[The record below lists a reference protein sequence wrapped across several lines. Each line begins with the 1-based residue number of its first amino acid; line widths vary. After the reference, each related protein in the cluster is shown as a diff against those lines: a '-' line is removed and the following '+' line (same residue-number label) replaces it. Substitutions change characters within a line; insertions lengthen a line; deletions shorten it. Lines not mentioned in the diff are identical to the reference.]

1 VAAQATPETGKQ
13 ILSMHRF
20 KFTLALFSYLFALS
34 TGAEIS
40 VTAIFNPP
48 RVALGD
54 KAQYVIEIK
63 ETDTSR
69 QPEIE
74 RVTSLHIPQLGGLEL
89 NSNLR
94 YGGTSRQASIINGTS
109 EYSVTQELI
118 IDANAPRVGT
128 FTLPTY
134 DFQYKGQTLRAPT
147 ATLQVVER
155 GADAGPTSDE
165 LIFLKADAPNQLYI
179 GQTTAIQLKLYISQN
194 VRLSGLNSFLYR
206 NADGFTVSDFELTDR
221 KETSEIV
228 NGRSYSV
235 LNWTLTITPI
245 QTGTQ
250 NLNFQYT
257 VSASLPRQNNRSRDP
272 LSGRGFG
279 SSLIDDIFT
288 RYEPLTLKT
297 NPRTVEVLA
306 LPTADKPAS
315 FTGAIGDF
323 AMQVY
328 TDRNQ
333 TQAGEPI
340 MLSVEISGS
349 GNFDR
354 INGPTISETTDWRSY
369 EPVSN
374 FQPRT
379 AGNTL
384 LGTKR
389 FDYVMIPK
397 QAGTLEIPEIRFAYF
412 EPLAERYTQVSSP
425 TIEIE
430 VSPSDRPAAPSG
442 PSTQTAPPQGTEI
455 LRLQQELTME
465 EALLTLDYRPSSNQQ
480 TSHWNSPRFWSINT
494 VIAVSLVTYGLA
506 LRRKRRL
513 KEDPAYAARQRA
525 KQELRTSKTA
535 AQQAK
540 VADDFYAQA
549 QSAIRLAVTYRSG
562 ENHRTANIDT
572 LSETMIKIG
581 LSEQAI
587 SQTRRLFA
595 TADALRFAGKKSNDD
610 LAKAKSE
617 FEGIL
622 KAL

>member
-1 VAAQATPETGKQ
+1 MDAQVTPETGKQ
-13 ILSMHRF
+13 LLSMHRF
-20 KFTLALFSYLFALS
+20 KFTLALFLWFLALS
-34 TGAEIS
+34 TSAEIS

-69 QPEIE
+69 QPKIE
-74 RVTSLHIPQLGGLEL
+74 SITSLPILQSGGLEL
-89 NSNLR
+89 TNGR
-94 YGGTSRQASIINGTS
+94 TGTSQQTSIINGAR
-109 EYSVTQELI
+109 EYSVTQQLI

-128 FTLPTY
+128 FNLPAY
-134 DFQYKGQTLRAPT
+134 VFQYKGQTLRAPT

-155 GADAGPTSDE
+155 GADAGPTTDE
-165 LIFLKADAPNQLYI
+165 LIFLKTDAPDQLYI

-194 VRLSGLNSFLYR
+194 VRLSGLNNFNRS
-206 NADGFTVSDFELTDR
+206 ADGFTISELSENQ
-221 KETSEIV
+221 ETSEVV
-228 NGRSYSV
+228 NGRSYRV

-245 QTGTQ
+245 QTGLQ
-250 NLNFQYT
+250 DLNFQST
-257 VSASLPRQNNRSRDP
+257 VSVSLPGQNNRSRDP
-272 LSGRGFG
+272 LGGRGFG
-279 SSLIDDIFT
+279 SRLFDDFFT
-288 RYEPLTLKT
+288 RSERLTLNT
-297 NPRTVEVLA
+297 EPRTVEVLA

-340 MLSVEISGS
+340 MLSVEISGN

-354 INGPTISETTDWRSY
+354 INGPTIPETADWRSY
-369 EPVSN
+369 EPESN
-374 FQPRT
+374 FQPRS
-379 AGNTL
+379 AGTDL

-397 QAGTLEIPEIRFAYF
+397 QAGTLEIPEMRFAYF
-412 EPLAERYTQVSSP
+412 EPEAERYTQLSSLA
-425 TIEIE
+425 IEIE
-430 VSPSDRPAAPSG
+430 VSPSERPAATSG
-442 PSTQTAPPQGTEI
+442 SSTQTTPPQSTEI
-455 LRLQQELTME
+455 LPLQQELTVE
-465 EALLTLDYRPSSNQQ
+465 EALLTLDYLPSSSHQ
-480 TSHWNSPRFWSINT
+480 TSHWNNPLFWSINA
-494 VIAVSLVTYGLA
+494 VIAVGLVTTGLV
-506 LRRKRRL
+506 LRRKRRI
-513 KEDPAYAARQRA
+513 KEDPTYADQQSA
-525 KQELRTSKTA
+525 KQELRTTKAA

-540 VADDFYAQA
+540 VVEEFYAQT
-549 QSAIRLAVTYRSG
+549 QSAIRLAVTYRTG

-572 LSETMIKIG
+572 LCGTMIKKG

-587 SQTRRLFA
+587 SRTRRLFA
-595 TADALRFAGKKSNDD
+595 TADALRFGGKESNND

-617 FEGIL
+617 LEGIL

>member
-1 VAAQATPETGKQ
+1 MDAQVTPETGKQ
-13 ILSMHRF
+13 LLSMHRF
-20 KFTLALFSYLFALS
+20 KFTLTLFPWFLALS
-34 TGAEIS
+34 TSAEIS

-48 RVALGD
+48 RIALGD
-54 KAQYVIEIK
+54 KAQYVLEIK

-74 RVTSLHIPQLGGLEL
+74 SVTSLPIPQSGGLEL
-89 NSNLR
+89 TYSR
-94 YGGTSRQASIINGTS
+94 TGTGQQTSFINGAR
-109 EYSVTQELI
+109 EYSVTQQLI

-134 DFQYKGQTLRAPT
+134 VFQYKGQTLRAPT

-155 GADAGPTSDE
+155 AADAGPTTDE
-165 LIFLKADAPNQLYI
+165 LIFLKADTPDQLYI
-179 GQTTAIQLKLYISQN
+179 GQTTAINLKLYTAKN
-194 VRLSGLNSFLYR
+194 VRLSGLNSFDR
-206 NADGFTVSDFELTDR
+206 NADGFTISELPDSQ
-221 KETSEIV
+221 ETSEIV
-228 NGRSYSV
+228 NGRSYRV

-245 QTGTQ
+245 QTGPQ
-250 NLNFQYT
+250 DLNFQFT
-257 VSASLPRQNNRSRDP
+257 VSASLPGQNNRSRDP
-272 LSGRGFG
+272 LGGRGFG
-279 SSLIDDIFT
+279 SSLFDDFFT
-288 RYEPLTLKT
+288 RPERLTLNT
-297 NPRTVEVLA
+297 EPTTVEVLA
-306 LPTADKPAS
+306 LPTADEPAS

-354 INGPTISETTDWRSY
+354 INGPTIPETADWRSY
-369 EPVSN
+369 EPESN
-374 FQPRT
+374 FQPRS
-379 AGNTL
+379 AGTTL

-412 EPLAERYTQVSSP
+412 EPVAERYTQLSSP

-442 PSTQTAPPQGTEI
+442 PSTQTAQLPSSEI
-455 LRLQQELTME
+455 LPLQQELTVE
-465 EALLTLDYRPSSNQQ
+465 EALLTLDYLPSSSHQ
-480 TSHWNSPRFWSINT
+480 TSHWNSPRFWSINA
-494 VIAVSLVTYGLA
+494 VIAVGLVTTGLV

-513 KEDPAYAARQRA
+513 KEDPTYADQQSA
-525 KQELRTSKTA
+525 KQELRTTKAA

-540 VADDFYAQA
+540 AAEDFYAQA

-572 LSETMIKIG
+572 LCGTMLKTG

-595 TADALRFAGKKSNDD
+595 IADALRFGGRESNSG

-617 FEGIL
+617 LEGIL

>member
-1 VAAQATPETGKQ
+1 MAAQATPETGKQ

-34 TGAEIS
+34 TGAEIN

-48 RVALGD
+48 RIALGD

-69 QPEIE
+69 KPEIE
-74 RVTSLHIPQLGGLEL
+74 SVTSLPIPQSGGLEL
-89 NSNLR
+89 TNGR
-94 YGGTSRQASIINGTS
+94 TGTSQQTSIINGER
-109 EYSVTQELI
+109 EYSVTQQLI
-118 IDANAPRVGT
+118 IDADAPRVGT
-128 FTLPTY
+128 FTLPSY
-134 DFQYKGQTLRAPT
+134 VFQYKEQTLRAPS

-155 GADAGPTSDE
+155 GADAGPTTDE
-165 LIFLKADAPNQLYI
+165 LIFLKTDAPAQLYI
-179 GQTTAIQLKLYISQN
+179 GQTTAIQLKLYTSKN
-194 VRLSGLNSFLYR
+194 VRLSGLNSFDR
-206 NADGFTVSDFELTDR
+206 NADGFTISELPDSQ
-221 KETSEIV
+221 ETSEIV
-228 NGRSYSV
+228 NGRSYRV

-245 QTGTQ
+245 QTGPQ
-250 NLNFQYT
+250 DLNFQFT
-257 VSASLPRQNNRSRDP
+257 VSASLPGQNNRSRNP
-272 LSGRGFG
+272 LGGRGFG
-279 SSLIDDIFT
+279 SSLFDDFFT
-288 RYEPLTLKT
+288 RSERLTLNT
-297 NPRTVEVLA
+297 EPTTVEVLA
-306 LPTADKPAS
+306 LPTVDEPAS

-354 INGPTISETTDWRSY
+354 INGPTIPETADWRSY
-369 EPVSN
+369 EPESN
-374 FQPRT
+374 FQSRS
-379 AGNTL
+379 AGSAL

-397 QAGTLEIPEIRFAYF
+397 QAGILEIPEIRFAYF
-412 EPLAERYTQVSSP
+412 EPVAERYTQLSSP

-430 VSPSDRPAAPSG
+430 VSPSGRPAAPSG
-442 PSTQTAPPQGTEI
+442 PSTQTAQLPSSEI
-455 LRLQQELTME
+455 LPLQQELTVE
-465 EALLTLDYRPSSNQQ
+465 EALLTLDYRPSSSHQ
-480 TSHWNSPRFWSINT
+480 TSLWNSPRFWSINT
-494 VIAVSLVTYGLA
+494 VIAVGLVATGLV

-513 KEDPAYAARQRA
+513 KEDPTYADQQSA
-525 KQELRTSKTA
+525 KQELRTTKAA
-535 AQQAK
+535 AQKAK
-540 VADDFYAQA
+540 VAEDFYAQT
-549 QSAIRLAVTYRSG
+549 QSAIRLAVTYRTG

-572 LSETMIKIG
+572 LCEAMLNTGISER
-581 LSEQAI
+581 AI

-595 TADALRFAGKKSNDD
+595 TADALRFAGKESNSD

-617 FEGIL
+617 FEEIL

>member
-1 VAAQATPETGKQ
+1 MAAQATPETGKQ

-34 TGAEIS
+34 TGAEIN

-54 KAQYVIEIK
+54 KAQYVLEIK

-74 RVTSLHIPQLGGLEL
+74 SVTSLPIPRSGGLDL
-89 NSNLR
+89 TNGRTGPSQQ
-94 YGGTSRQASIINGTS
+94 TSIINGER
-109 EYSVTQELI
+109 EYSVTQQLI
-118 IDANAPRVGT
+118 IDADAPRVGT

-134 DFQYKGQTLRAPT
+134 VFQYKEQTLRAPS

-155 GADAGPTSDE
+155 GADAGPTTDE
-165 LIFLKADAPNQLYI
+165 LIFLKTDAPAQLYI

-194 VRLSGLNSFLYR
+194 IRLSGLNNFDRS
-206 NADGFTVSDFELTDR
+206 ADGFTISELPDSQ
-221 KETSEIV
+221 ETSEV
-228 NGRSYSV
+228 FNGRSYRV

-245 QTGTQ
+245 QTGPQ
-250 NLNFQYT
+250 DLNFQFT
-257 VSASLPRQNNRSRDP
+257 VSASLPGQNNRSRDP
-272 LSGRGFG
+272 LGGRGFG
-279 SSLIDDIFT
+279 SSLFDDFFT
-288 RYEPLTLKT
+288 RPERLTLNT
-297 NPRTVEVLA
+297 EPTTVEVLA
-306 LPTADKPAS
+306 LPTANEPAS

-354 INGPTISETTDWRSY
+354 INGPIILETADWRSY
-369 EPVSN
+369 EPESN
-374 FQPRT
+374 FQPRA

-389 FDYVMIPK
+389 FDYILVPK
-397 QAGTLEIPEIRFAYF
+397 QAGTLEIPEIRFAHF
-412 EPLAERYTQVSSP
+412 EPETERYTQLSSP

-430 VSPSDRPAAPSG
+430 VSPSGRPAAPSG
-442 PSTQTAPPQGTEI
+442 PSTQTARLPSSEI
-455 LRLQQELTME
+455 LPLQQELTVE
-465 EALLTLDYRPSSNQQ
+465 EALLTLDYRPNSSHQ
-480 TSHWNSPRFWSINT
+480 TSHWNSPHFWSINT
-494 VIAVSLVTYGLA
+494 VIAVGLVATGLA

-513 KEDPAYAARQRA
+513 KEDPTYADQQSA
-525 KQELRTSKTA
+525 KQELRTTKAA

-540 VADDFYAQA
+540 AAEDFYAQA

-572 LSETMIKIG
+572 LCEAMLKTG

-595 TADALRFAGKKSNDD
+595 IADALRFGGRESNSG

-617 FEGIL
+617 FEEIL